1 MHARGCGKGWARV
14 ARALAVAVV
23 LALGC
28 EARAQAQEQAQES
41 AKAGAEFRGK
51 TLTVVA
57 SFEAGGPYDFYSRL
71 IARHLGAHLP
81 GQPAVVVQNMPGAG
95 GLRGANYLYNVAAR
109 DGTVLGVVSQTVAV
123 GQVLGTTPGIQ
134 YDARKYSWIGRI
146 NANVEVLHAWHASGV
161 RSIEDAKRREVVV
174 AGTGPTSSSVVM
186 PRLMNE
192 LIGTK
197 FKVVTGFA
205 GPTSAQLALERGE
218 VEGIVK
224 PWSSI
229 KVGNADWLRE
239 RKINLIVQYTRERH
253 RELRH
258 VPAIVDLGQDETEKQ
273 IFALYAGGAAL
284 GTALLAPPGLPE
296 RTLALLRRAFD
307 AAMRDPALIE
317 EVGKSGVDIDLLPGA
332 ELEKVVAATFSI
344 APDVLERA
352 RTFAPRQ

>member
-1 MHARGCGKGWARV
+1 MRAQHDGARSAHARARLAFALV
-14 ARALAVAVV
+14 LVALALTSA
-23 LALGC
+23 GS
-28 EARAQAQEQAQES
+28 ARAQN
-41 AKAGAEFRGK
+41 EFRGK
-51 TLTVVA
+51 TITIVA

-71 IARHLGAHLP
+71 IARHLGARLP
-81 GQPAVVVQNMPGAG
+81 GHPAVVVQNMPGAG

-123 GQVLGTTPGIQ
+123 GQVLATTAGIA
-134 YDARKYSWIGRI
+134 YEARKYSWIGRI
-146 NANVEVLHAWHASGV
+146 NANVEVLHTWHASGV
-161 RSIEDAKRREVVV
+161 RSVEDVKRREVVV

-192 LIGTK
+192 LIGTR

-229 KVGNADWLRE
+229 KVGSADWLRDG
-239 RKINLIVQYTRERH
+239 KINLIVQYTRERH
-253 RELRH
+253 RELPQ
-258 VPAIVDLGQDETEKQ
+258 VPSIVDLGQDETQRQ

-284 GTALLAPPGLPE
+284 GTALLAPPGVPE
-296 RTLALLRRAFD
+296 RTLMLLRQGFNR
-307 AAMRDPALIE
+307 AMRDPALIE
-317 EVGKSGVDIDLLPGA
+317 EVGKSGVDIDPLPGV
-332 ELEKVVAATFSI
+332 ELQRVVDATFVI

-352 RTFAPRQ
+352 RKLSPQ

>member
-109 DGTVLGVVSQTVAV
+109 DGTALGVVSQTVAV

-134 YDARKYSWIGRI
+134 YDARRYSWIGRI
-146 NANVEVLHAWHASGV
+146 NSNVEVLHAWHASGV

-192 LIGTK
+192 LIGTR
-197 FKVVTGFA
+197 FKVVSGFA

-229 KVGNADWLRE
+229 KVGSADWLRE
-239 RKINLIVQYTRERH
+239 RKINLMVQYTRERH
-253 RELRH
+253 RELPH
-258 VPAIVDLGQDETEKQ
+258 VPAIVDLGQDETQKQ

-284 GTALLAPPGLPE
+284 GTALTAPPGIASS
-296 RTLALLRRAFD
+296 TVAALRRAFD
-307 AAMRDPALIE
+307 RTMQDPALLE
-317 EVGKSGVDIDLLPGA
+317 EVGKSGVDIDPLAGA
-332 ELEKVVAATFSI
+332 ELQKVVDATFVI
-344 APDVLERA
+344 APDVLDRA
-352 RTFAPRQ
+352 RKLSPPQ

>member
-1 MHARGCGKGWARV
+1 MRARRYGAKRAHARARLACALV
-14 ARALAVAVV
+14 AASLAPV
-23 LALGC
+23 GH
-28 EARAQAQEQAQES
+28 ARAQDD
-41 AKAGAEFRGK
+41 FRGR
-51 TLTVVA
+51 TITIVA

-81 GQPAVVVQNMPGAG
+81 GAPAVIVQNMPGAG

-109 DGTVLGVVSQTVAV
+109 DGTALGVVSQTVAV

-146 NANVEVLHAWHASGV
+146 NSNVEVQHTWHASGI
-161 RSIEDAKRREVVV
+161 RSIEDAKRREVVL

-192 LIGTK
+192 LIGTR

-229 KVGNADWLRE
+229 KVGSADWLRDG
-239 RKINLIVQYTRERH
+239 KINLIVQYTRERH
-253 RELRH
+253 RELPQ
-258 VPAIVDLGQDETEKQ
+258 VPAIVDLGQDETQRQ
-273 IFALYAGGAAL
+273 ILALYAGGAAL
-284 GTALLAPPGLPE
+284 GTALLAPPGMPE
-296 RTLALLRRAFD
+296 RTLMLLRQAFTQ
-307 AAMRDPALIE
+307 AMRDPALID
-317 EVGKSGVDIDLLPGA
+317 EVGKSGVDIDAMPGA
-332 ELEKVVAATFSI
+332 ELQRVVDATFAI

-352 RTFAPRQ
+352 RKLSQQQ

>member
-1 MHARGCGKGWARV
+1 MHAPPCGLWRSRIAGALATVVLLSLGCG
-14 ARALAVAVV
+14 
-23 LALGC
+23 
-28 EARAQAQEQAQES
+28 ARAQGE
-41 AKAGAEFRGK
+41 AGVGADVGADFRGK
-51 TLTVVA
+51 TITIVA

-71 IARHLGAHLP
+71 VARHLGGHLP
-81 GQPAVVVQNMPGAG
+81 GNPAVIVQNMPGAG

-123 GQVLGTTPGIQ
+123 GQVLATTAGIQ

-146 NANVEVLHAWHASGV
+146 NANVEVQHTWHASGI
-161 RSIEDAKRREVVV
+161 RTIEDARRREVVV

-192 LIGTK
+192 LIGTR

-229 KVGNADWLRE
+229 KVGNADWLRDS
-239 RKINLIVQYTRERH
+239 KINLIVQYTRERH
-253 RELRH
+253 RELPH
-258 VPAIVDLGQDETEKQ
+258 VPAIVDLGQDETQRQ

-296 RTLALLRRAFD
+296 RTVAVLRRAFEQ
-307 AAMRDPALIE
+307 AMHDPALIE
-317 EVGKSGVDIDLLPGA
+317 EVGRSGVDIDPLSGA
-332 ELEKVVAATFSI
+332 ELAKVVDATFMI

-352 RTFAPRQ
+352 RKFSPQQ

>member
-1 MHARGCGKGWARV
+1 MHARLCGAGLARI
-14 ARALAVAVV
+14 ARALVML
-23 LALGC
+23 LALAGP
-28 EARAQAQEQAQES
+28 AAAQEGVKDS
-41 AKAGAEFRGK
+41 AEFRGK
-51 TLTVVA
+51 TITVVA

-81 GQPAVVVQNMPGAG
+81 GHPAVVVQNMPGAG

-109 DGTVLGVVSQTVAV
+109 DGTALGVVSQTVAV
-123 GQVLGTTPGIQ
+123 GQVLATTAGIQ
-134 YDARKYSWIGRI
+134 YDARKFSWIGRI
-146 NANVEVLHAWHASGV
+146 NANVEVLHTWHASGV
-161 RSIEDAKRREVVV
+161 RSIEDARRREVVV

-229 KVGNADWLRE
+229 KAGNADWLRAG
-239 RKINLIVQYTRERH
+239 KINLIVQYTRERH
-253 RELRH
+253 RELPN
-258 VPAIVDLGQDETEKQ
+258 VPAIVDLGEDETQKQ

-284 GTALLAPPGLPE
+284 GTAVLAPPGLPE
-296 RTLALLRRAFD
+296 RTLMLLRRAFD
-307 AAMRDPALIE
+307 EAMRDPALIE
-317 EVGKSGVDIDLLPGA
+317 EVGKSGVDIDPLPGA
-332 ELEKVVAATFSI
+332 ELTKVVEATFII
-344 APDVLERA
+344 APEVLERA
-352 RTFAPRQ
+352 RRFSPQQ